1 MGYSG
6 VGGKLIHEKNPKQ
19 KISWHCPFTVAS
31 RSPHLVALQSLES
44 ADCGLK
50 NKEKLAET
58 IDQPT
63 RSMGNTLYT
72 IYG

>member
-1 MGYSG
+1 
-6 VGGKLIHEKNPKQ
+6 
-19 KISWHCPFTVAS
+19 
-31 RSPHLVALQSLES
+31 LES

-72 IYG
+72 IYGQIKFEKDFWQEVKAYKNRALLVLKK